1 MISCLRQIRLVMMA
15 SLREYN
21 ATKQRTWVLSCPVR
35 LLMGI
40 IDRSL
45 FRVAGVILAWMLLN
59 GPAWSDLRVVDD
71 SGQVLTLQKPAQRI
85 VSLAPHITELLFAV
99 GAGAAVVGTSEFSD
113 YPDAARAIPR
123 VGGGGGLD
131 LEAILALQ
139 PDLVIAWE
147 SGNPAGQMRRLQQLG
162 LPVFFSEPRHMEDII
177 SSLERFGQLT
187 GRQEESRAQSRAFA
201 DRLELLRQRY
211 SGLDAVTVYY
221 QIWDHPLMTVNERH
235 IVSDVIR
242 LCGGRNVFA
251 DLPVIAQQIDSEA
264 VLAANPDVIVV
275 GDAAGE
281 PAASLVAWERWPEL
295 KAVRQRH
302 LYTIQRELLVRNTP
316 RLLEGAKQLCQ
327 LLEGVREQRRQTGHQ
342 EWPRNPGK
350 NTGK

>member
-1 MISCLRQIRLVMMA
+1 
-15 SLREYN
+15 
-21 ATKQRTWVLSCPVR
+21 
-35 LLMGI
+35 MGI
-40 IDRSL
+40 MDNSL
-45 FRVAGVILAWMLLN
+45 FRFAGVILAWMLLN
-59 GPAWSDLRVVDD
+59 GPVWSDIQVTDD
-71 SGQVLTLQKPAQRI
+71 AGQQVILDQPARRI

-113 YPDAARAIPR
+113 YPEAARAIPR

-147 SGNPAGQMRRLQQLG
+147 SGNPAGQARRLQQLG
-162 LPVFFSEPRHMEDII
+162 LPVFFSDPGRLEGII

-187 GRQEESRAQSRAFA
+187 GRQEEAHVQARAFA
-201 DRLELLRQRY
+201 DRLDALRRRY
-211 SGLDAVTVYY
+211 SGRDEITVYY
-221 QIWDHPLMTVNERH
+221 QIWDHPLMTVNGRH

-251 DLPVIAQQIDSEA
+251 DLPTLAPQIDREA
-264 VLAANPDVIVV
+264 VLAANPEVIVV

-281 PAASLVAWERWPEL
+281 PATSLAAWERWPEL

-302 LYTIQRELLVRNTP
+302 LYTIQRELLVRQTP
-316 RLLEGAKQLCQ
+316 RLLEGAGQLCR
-327 LLEGVREQRRQTGHQ
+327 LLEGVREQR
-342 EWPRNPGK
+342 GK
-350 NTGK
+350 AGDQ

>member
-1 MISCLRQIRLVMMA
+1 VISCLRQIRLVMMA

-21 ATKQRTWVLSCPVR
+21 ATKHSAWVLSCRVR

-45 FRVAGVILAWMLLN
+45 YRVAGVILLWVLLN
-59 GPAWSDLRVVDD
+59 GPAWSEIRVVDD
-71 SGQVLTLQKPAQRI
+71 TGQTLTLEKPAQRI

-99 GAGAAVVGTSEFSD
+99 GAGAALVGTSEFSD
-113 YPDAARAIPR
+113 YPEAARAIPR

-147 SGNPAGQMRRLQQLG
+147 SGNPAGQARRLQQLG
-162 LPVFFSEPRHMEDII
+162 LPVFFSEPSHMEDII

-187 GRQEESRAQSRAFA
+187 GRQEESHVQATAFA
-201 DRLELLRQRY
+201 DRLEALRRRY
-211 SGLDAVTVYY
+211 SGQDVITVYY
-221 QIWDHPLMTVNERH
+221 QIWDHPLMTVNGRH

-251 DLPVIAQQIDSEA
+251 DLPVLAPQIDSEA

-281 PAASLVAWERWPEL
+281 PAASLVAWTRWPEL
-295 KAVRQRH
+295 KAVNQRH
-302 LYTIQRELLVRNTP
+302 LYTIQRELLVRHTP
-316 RLLEGAKQLCQ
+316 RLLEGAGQLCR
-327 LLEGVREQRRQTGHQ
+327 LLENVREQRKQTG
-342 EWPRNPGK
+342 N
-350 NTGK
+350 

>member
-1 MISCLRQIRLVMMA
+1 MIPCLRQIRLVMMA
-15 SLREYN
+15 WLREYN
-21 ATKQRTWVLSCPVR
+21 ATKHRAWNLSCPVR
-35 LLMGI
+35 WLMGI

-45 FRVAGVILAWMLLN
+45 FRVAGVILTWMLLN
-59 GPAWSDLRVVDD
+59 GPAWSDIQVVDD
-71 SGQVLTLQKPAQRI
+71 SGQALTLQKPAQRI

-113 YPDAARAIPR
+113 YPEAARAIPR

-131 LEAILALQ
+131 LEAILALR

-147 SGNPAGQMRRLQQLG
+147 SGNPAGQARRLQQLG
-162 LPVFFSEPRHMEDII
+162 LPVFFSEPSRMEDII

-187 GRQEESRAQSRAFA
+187 GRQEAARVQAAAFA
-201 DRLELLRQRY
+201 DRLEALRQRY
-211 SGLDAVTVYY
+211 SSQDAVSVYY
-221 QIWDHPLMTVNERH
+221 QIWDQPLMTVNGRH

-251 DLPVIAQQIDSEA
+251 DLPTLAPQIDREA

-281 PAASLVAWERWPEL
+281 PATSLAAWERWPEL
-295 KAVRQRH
+295 KAVHQRH
-302 LYTIQRELLVRNTP
+302 LYTIQRELLVRHTP
-316 RLLEGAKQLCQ
+316 RLLEGAGQLCR
-327 LLEGVREQRRQTGHQ
+327 LLEGVREDRGLASEQ
-342 EWPRNPGK
+342 
-350 NTGK
+350 

>member
-1 MISCLRQIRLVMMA
+1 
-15 SLREYN
+15 
-21 ATKQRTWVLSCPVR
+21 
-35 LLMGI
+35 MGI
-40 IDRSL
+40 MVNRL
-45 FRVAGVILAWMLLN
+45 FRLAGVFMVWTLLN
-59 GPAWSDLRVVDD
+59 GPVWSDMQVTDD
-71 SGQVLTLQKPAQRI
+71 TGRQVMLQQPAQRI

-113 YPDAARAIPR
+113 YPEGARTIPR

-147 SGNPAGQMRRLQQLG
+147 SGNPAGQARRLQQLG
-162 LPVFFSEPRHMEDII
+162 LPVFFSEPGHLEGII

-187 GRQEESRAQSRAFA
+187 GRQKEAGVQARTFA
-201 DRLELLRQRY
+201 DRLDELRRRY
-211 SGLDAVTVYY
+211 SGRDEISVYF
-221 QIWDHPLMTVNERH
+221 QIWERPLMTVNGRH

-251 DLPVIAQQIDSEA
+251 DLPVLAPQIDSEA
-264 VLAANPDVIVV
+264 VLAANPDVIVA

-295 KAVRQRH
+295 KAVRQGH
-302 LYTIQRELLVRNTP
+302 LYTIQRELLVRPTP
-316 RLLEGAKQLCQ
+316 RLLEGAEQLCR
-327 LLEGVREQRRQTGHQ
+327 LLEGVREQRGKVGNQDGHGSVRKYT
-342 EWPRNPGK
+342 EK
-350 NTGK
+350 